1 MSRPHVLCPL
11 RMRNSRYF
19 CQCLWVMDAW
29 MRGYGA
35 CGIREGLRRMETYP
49 AGAASFFFLSTWL
62 ERTKA
67 LLYAIVTYV
76 WKIRGSSLFQRTTL
90 SALLGL
96 TSSRNELTQQGRS
109 DFRVYF
115 QANWQNK
122 KVMYNRRLSCDSM
135 EMINYIKHIKGR
147 QTASYHKNIYIEH
160 DKCK

>member
-76 WKIRGSSLFQRTTL
+76 WKDMWFLPPSTYHSICSLWSHAQWNNTAGSKATFVL
-90 SALLGL
+90 
-96 TSSRNELTQQGRS
+96 
-109 DFRVYF
+109 YF

-122 KVMYNRRLSCDSM
+122 KVIHNRRFSCDSM
-135 EMINYIKHIKGR
+135 EMINYIKHIKDR
-147 QTASYHKNIYIEH
+147 QTASYYKNIYIEH